1 MFIVGHILV
10 CVYQAQS
17 LYSIGLYY
25 IVLYIAAAAGGWT
38 LHVAVITVIGRASA
52 PVSTQ

>member
-10 CVYQAQS
+10 GVYYKHS
-17 LYSIGLYY
+17 HCIDLYY